1 MESSSKGDEKRLKA
15 TKRLFRTTDSLKPLL
30 NLVLLLLDLRRRLL
44 DISEPVD
51 IEEGKIQELEDQA
64 LKVILKF
71 VYRLNHGNFKP
82 MFLRIIEWATEDFSK
97 GSATSINRC
106 MALWN
111 FLYLLGSDLEASYA
125 SSPFRLKQQKHYSIP
140 ITNRNH
146 SQSSQ
151 AISAS
156 PLIMPS
162 TSSLVTPSSPPTFP
176 SGNLP

>member
-1 MESSSKGDEKRLKA
+1 METSSKGDEKRSKA

-44 DISEPVD
+44 DLGETVD
-51 IEEGKIQELEDQA
+51 IEEGKIQELEGKA
-64 LKVILKF
+64 LKVILRF
-71 VYRLNHGNFKP
+71 VYRLNHSNFKP

-97 GSATSINRC
+97 WSATSINRC
-106 MALWN
+106 IALWN
-111 FLYLLGSDLEASYA
+111 FLHLLGNDLEASY
-125 SSPFRLKQQKHYSIP
+125 PPPQNKTKKHYTAP

-151 AISAS
+151 ATSAS

-162 TSSLVTPSSPPTFP
+162 TSSLTTPSSPPTSP